1 MRPESPAA
9 YLFGKTA
16 FCVLERFVDRSTLF
30 AFDLDGTLAPI
41 VSDPDAAGIPGAVRE
56 ELSVLAGMAPVAV
69 ITGRSRSDALRHLT
83 VTPRYLVGN
92 HGAEGL
98 SGWKVREKTFVRTA
112 RYWQCQLDELIPAQE
127 RRGVVVENKG
137 ATISVHYR
145 QAEDRKKAQ
154 AMIRRVAGR
163 LVPPPRR
170 VRGKCVEN
178 LIPEG
183 APDKGTALKLLMR
196 QARCPKAFFAGDDE
210 TDEDVFRLNHQRILA
225 VRVGR
230 KNDSRARFFLRE
242 QSEIVRLL
250 REINRILGRI

>member
-1 MRPESPAA
+1 MRLDLPAV
-9 YLFGKTA
+9 YLFGRTA
-16 FCVLERFVDRSTLF
+16 CSVLDRFLDRSTLF

-56 ELSVLAGMAPVAV
+56 ALSVLAGMAPVAI
-69 ITGRSRSDALRHLT
+69 ITGRSRPDALRHLT
-83 VTPRYLVGN
+83 FAPRYLVGN

-98 SGWKVREKTFVRTA
+98 SGWEVREKAFVRVA
-112 RYWQCQLDELIPAQE
+112 QDWQRQLDELIPAQE

-137 ATISVHYR
+137 STISIHYR
-145 QAEDRKKAQ
+145 HAENRKKAH
-154 AMIRRVAGR
+154 AMIRRAAGR
-163 LVPPPRR
+163 LVPRPRL

-183 APDKGTALKLLMR
+183 APDKGSALKLLMR
-196 QARCPKAFFAGDDE
+196 QAGCSKAFFAGDDE

-230 KNDSRARFFLRE
+230 KNDSGARFFLRE

-250 REINRILGRI
+250 REINRILGRT

>member
-1 MRPESPAA
+1 MSQDSPAA

-16 FCVLERFVDRSTLF
+16 FAELERFVDRSTLF
-30 AFDLDGTLAPI
+30 AFDFDGTLAPI
-41 VSDPDAAGIPGAVRE
+41 VSDPDAAGIPGVVRE
-56 ELSVLAGMAPVAV
+56 ELSVLAGMAPVAI

-83 VTPRYLVGN
+83 SAPCYLIGN

-98 SGWKVREKTFVRTA
+98 PGWKARERVFIRMA
-112 RYWQCQLDELIPAQE
+112 QDWQRQLDELIPA
-127 RRGVVVENKG
+127 RSRGGVVVENKG

-145 QAEDRKKAQ
+145 QAENRKKAC
-154 AMIRRVAGR
+154 AMIRRAVGR

-196 QARCPKAFFAGDDE
+196 QAGCARAFFAGDDE
-210 TDEDVFRLNHQRILA
+210 TDEDVFRQKAKNIFA
-225 VRVGR
+225 VRVSR
-230 KNDSRARFFLRE
+230 KSGSHARFFLKK
-242 QSEIVRLL
+242 QLEIARLL
-250 REINRILGRI
+250 REINRILGRS

>member
-1 MRPESPAA
+1 MSLVPPAA

-16 FCVLERFVDRSTLF
+16 FSVLERFVDRSTLF

-41 VSDPDAAGIPGAVRE
+41 VSDPDAVGIPGAVQE

-69 ITGRSRSDALRHLT
+69 ITGRSRPDALRHLT
-83 VTPRYLVGN
+83 AAPRYLVGN

-98 SGWKVREKTFVRTA
+98 SEWKSREKALVRTA
-112 RYWQCQLDELIPAQE
+112 REWQRQLNRLIPAE
-127 RRGVVVENKG
+127 ARSGIVVENKG

-145 QAEDRKKAQ
+145 QAENRKTAH
-154 AMIRRVAGR
+154 ALIRRAAGL
-163 LVPPPRR
+163 LVPTPRR
-170 VRGKCVEN
+170 VEGKCVEN

-183 APDKGTALKLLMR
+183 APDKGEALMLLMR
-196 QARCPKAFFAGDDE
+196 QAGCPKAFFAGDDE

-230 KNDSRARFFLRE
+230 KKDSRARFFLRKQAE
-242 QSEIVRLL
+242 VARLL
-250 REINRILGRI
+250 REINRILGRS